1 MKRETGAPAFTAGN
15 SSAAPATVIE
25 YTTDTPPLCIAWE
38 GVGRIDRSLMSPE
51 TGLKSTTQAAE
62 GGWWR
67 AVDTTLAA
75 LPSLSFAAT
84 EPARV
89 CATILGE
96 NTVSSTTNSLV
107 YKNLIHKTLL
117 SLAVAATASGQTL
130 AEEDSNTGAVKSAPV
145 VVTAT
150 RFNASIDTAP
160 VNIITIDAEDIAN
173 SGANNITDVL
183 RYQPGVNVSSLFGIN
198 DSRSTID
205 LGGFG
210 ENGSSNT
217 LILLNGRRLNDFD
230 LQGASLATIPVDSI
244 ARIEIVQGSSTV
256 LYGDNA
262 VGGVINI
269 VTKSAL
275 DGEGSNVAVEIGSY
289 DTRRM
294 TVGLRKMAGDTAV
307 SLNVDSLKSD
317 GYRQQ
322 SAIENL
328 SVMGELSRESGDWL
342 YGTRINANN
351 ENLELPGYLYEPE
364 YLADPTASTATLE
377 KAEQKRYAIEAFAES
392 ANGLATEITYSRKR
406 QKATV
411 YGDTRADLDTLSF
424 TPRYKRQ
431 YGRNTLT
438 MGLDAYLSRL
448 DATGEFTNYA
458 PPPATNINNSDSTRR
473 SYGLYLTDS
482 IAFGNDI
489 NLDLGYRHQRIDI
502 DITNR
507 SNVAADTSDNRRD
520 HLNAADIT
528 LSHKHHYGG
537 RNYVRLARSFRAPVL
552 DEMWSYYYGSID
564 LLKPQTADHLEIGTR
579 QNFSN
584 GINFNANLFVMLLEN
599 EIAFDQVT
607 YSNVNLDKTRRDG
620 VNLSLHS
627 PIGKQASVQAGYAWR
642 KATYRAGS
650 NDGKNI
656 PLVPRNKFTLGGQ
669 YDFDGNTH
677 LGINA
682 IYTGS
687 RYFGNDYANAGKKL
701 DGYTRV
707 DLNYRHSFGAWQV
720 RMLVQNLINTKTT
733 DTGFYD
739 YGNYSA
745 GYTPSP
751 YTYYPLPERTF
762 YMRLGAAF

>member
-1 MKRETGAPAFTAGN
+1 
-15 SSAAPATVIE
+15 
-25 YTTDTPPLCIAWE
+25 
-38 GVGRIDRSLMSPE
+38 
-51 TGLKSTTQAAE
+51 
-62 GGWWR
+62 
-67 AVDTTLAA
+67 
-75 LPSLSFAAT
+75 
-84 EPARV
+84 
-89 CATILGE
+89 
-96 NTVSSTTNSLV
+96 VSRTTNT
-107 YKNLIHKTLL
+107 LIRKTLL
-117 SLAVAATASGQTL
+117 SLAVAAIASGQAQ
-130 AEEDSNTGAVKSAPV
+130 AEEDTGAVQSAPV
-145 VVTAT
+145 IVTAT
-150 RFNASIDTAP
+150 RFAATIDTAP
-160 VNIITIDAEDIAN
+160 VNVITISAEDIAN

-269 VTKSAL
+269 VTKSAF
-275 DGEGSNVAVEIGSY
+275 DGEGNNVAMEIGSY
-289 DTRRM
+289 DTRRV
-294 TVGLRKMAGDTAV
+294 TAGLRKMAGDTAL

-328 SVMGELSRESGDWL
+328 SLMGELSRESGSWL

-351 ENLELPGYLYEPE
+351 ENLELPGYLYEPD
-364 YLADPTASTATLE
+364 YLTDPTASTATLE

-392 ANGLATEITYSRKR
+392 AHGLASEITYSRKR
-406 QKATV
+406 QEATV
-411 YGDTRADLDTLSF
+411 FGDTRADLKTLSL

-431 YGRNTLT
+431 SGRNTLT
-438 MGLDAYLSRL
+438 AGLDVYLSRL
-448 DATGEFTNYA
+448 DATGEFSNFA
-458 PPPATNINNSDSTRR
+458 PPPATTINNSDSTRR
-473 SYGLYLTDS
+473 SYGLYLTDN
-482 IAFGNDI
+482 IALGNSI
-489 NLDLGYRHQRIDI
+489 NLDLGYRHQQVDI

-507 SNVAADTSDNRRD
+507 SNVAADTNENRRD

-537 RNYVRLARSFRAPVL
+537 RNYVRLARSFRSPVL
-552 DEMWSYYYGSID
+552 DEMWSYFYGSIN
-564 LLKPQTADHLEIGTR
+564 LLKPQKADHLEIGTR

-584 GINFNANLFVMLLEN
+584 GIDLNANLFVMRLED
-599 EIAFDQVT
+599 EIAFDNAT
-607 YSNVNLDKTRRDG
+607 YSNINLDKTRRDG
-620 VNLSLHS
+620 VNLSLQA
-627 PIGKQASVQAGYAWR
+627 PAGKQASVQAGYAWR

-650 NDGKNI
+650 NNGRNI

-669 YDFDGNTH
+669 YHFDSNTH

-720 RMLVQNLINTKTT
+720 RMLVQNLTNTKTA

-739 YGNYSA
+739 FGSYSA
-745 GYTPSP
+745 GYTSSP
-751 YTYYPLPERTF
+751 YTYYPLPERAF
-762 YMRLGAAF
+762 YLQLGAAF